1 MHVGF
6 YPSTTVQG
14 ELPHSCPG
22 GRPWAS
28 YRKAHLTFRFMWKVF
43 GLEEVTR
50 RVVCRGAGGAV
61 KSSIGENEGKVN
73 GPKSTMCC
81 GTHR

>member
-6 YPSTTVQG
+6 YVSTTVQG
-14 ELPHSCPG
+14 ELPHSYPG

-28 YRKAHLTFRFMWKVF
+28 YCKACLTFRFMCTVF

-50 RVVCRGAGGAV
+50 RVVCRGAGGSV
-61 KSSIGENEGKVN
+61 MSSIGENEGKVN
-73 GPKSTMCC
+73 GPKSAMCC